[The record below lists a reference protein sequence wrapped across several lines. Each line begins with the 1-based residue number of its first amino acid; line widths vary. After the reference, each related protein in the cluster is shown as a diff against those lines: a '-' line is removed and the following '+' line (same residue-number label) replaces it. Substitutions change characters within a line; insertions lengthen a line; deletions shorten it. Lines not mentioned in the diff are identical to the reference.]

1 MKGKIKAAI
10 LVLALISV
18 VGGCTYKHLDRYLV
32 KPERLKSGK
41 AAGIKFHMW
50 DGSVYVAESI
60 KVEGD
65 YITFKGSLYSPSR
78 RLVEKGRFKLHK
90 DSIALVEVNEYSLSL
105 NKVRTLL
112 ITVDVVMC
120 AISWTPL
127 AFVTVKAAFGSCPVY
142 YTYDGHRWNLEAEG
156 FSMSIAK
163 SLMETDIDMLERTPP
178 AGTLS
183 VVAKNEALETQYIV
197 DQKLILVEKGE
208 DEEVYTTPDE
218 RAFLRVKNERPVKAF
233 LTEDGNRTD
242 MVKVRDGYEYR
253 SWADS
258 NNLLTPETLRVRI
271 EVERAGRKGLVIT
284 YRQTLMTTFLLYQ
297 SIAYMGWNYPKYLKM
312 LEEKGK
318 GSFRKRGVFA
328 RFGKLKV
335 ILNGEV
341 MGEISEVG
349 PIAHNNAAVDLG
361 YLNEGEYEVLLVG
374 TKGFWKIDYVGV
386 ADVVGE
392 GNPVVISP
400 FDMDV
405 SGIQRGGVGKEFPV
419 ILLPGDTVVFR
430 FDLSRYSGRSYR
442 LFLASTGYYYEWQ
455 RKEWVKEEN
464 PVMLALLYTLPDV
477 YFRLLTPKYKE
488 VERALE
494 EGFWNSKY
502 ERKGGL

>member
-32 KPERLKSGK
+32 KPERIKSGR

-60 KVEGD
+60 EVEGD
-65 YITFKGSLYSPSR
+65 YITFEGGLYSPSR

-90 DSIALVEVNEYSLSL
+90 DSIALVEVNEYSYVNSRIQAI
-105 NKVRTLL
+105 VATLGVVL
-112 ITVDVVMC
+112 WGGVMIVCLTV
-120 AISWTPL
+120 P
-127 AFVTVKAAFGSCPVY
+127 KACYGSCPVY
-142 YTYDGHRWNLEAEG
+142 YTYDGQRWNLEAEG

-163 SLMETDIDMLERTPP
+163 SLMETDIDMLEWTPP

-218 RAFLRVKNERPVKAF
+218 KVFLKVKNERPAKAF

-258 NNLLTPETLRVRI
+258 KNLLTPETLRVRI
-271 EVERAGRKGLVIT
+271 GVERAGRKGLVIT

-328 RFGKLKV
+328 GFGKLKV

-349 PIAHNNAAVDLG
+349 PIAHNNAVVDLG

-374 TKGFWKIDYVGV
+374 TKGFWKID
-386 ADVVGE
+386 DRL
-392 GNPVVISP
+392 
-400 FDMDV
+400 
-405 SGIQRGGVGKEFPV
+405 RGGCGYSWGGKPRCY
-419 ILLPGDTVVFR
+419 ISL
-430 FDLSRYSGRSYR
+430 
-442 LFLASTGYYYEWQ
+442 
-455 RKEWVKEEN
+455 
-464 PVMLALLYTLPDV
+464 
-477 YFRLLTPKYKE
+477 
-488 VERALE
+488 
-494 EGFWNSKY
+494 
-502 ERKGGL
+502 